1 MIKKYSLI
9 PIFFGLLGMFFGI
22 LIAKPS
28 GLKAAEYH
36 TLPYKMQLITAY
48 ESYRCNVEKLLDSN
62 AEEILD
68 TWAETDEY
76 SDYQVSK
83 ERLDSI
89 ISLQDCPL

>member
-1 MIKKYSLI
+1 MLKKFILLPS
-9 PIFFGLLGMFFGI
+9 FFSLLGLVSGI

-28 GLKAAEYH
+28 GLKATEYQA
-36 TLPYKMQLITAY
+36 LPYKIQLITAY
-48 ESYRCNVEKLLDSN
+48 ESYHCNVEKLLDSN

-76 SDYQVSK
+76 SDYQASK